1 MFPDSAKTYRNILQ
15 DKQLEEGNAEKS
27 EQPEAKRVRQRTGE
41 EKKAVSMLFKM
52 ARTSC
57 QLELYCFTKSF
68 SI

>member
-41 EKKAVSMLFKM
+41 EKRMVSMLFKM
-52 ARTSC
+52 TRTFS
-57 QLELYCFTKSF
+57 QL
-68 SI
+68 